1 MVKIAVLGIVI
12 VLCALPFKSLK
23 AEYSV
28 LISLAGSLL
37 LFWLAIGKL
46 KDMIAFVNTL
56 ISYIP
61 VDSNYIIILLKM
73 LGITYITEFSADLC
87 KDAGYGAVA
96 GQISLVGKLTML
108 GISIPIL
115 TVLLESIS
123 SLWEG

>member
-23 AEYSV
+23 SEYSV
-28 LISLAGSLL
+28 LISLSGSLL
-37 LFWLAIGKL
+37 IFWLAIGKL
-46 KDMIAFVNTL
+46 RELIDFVNTL
-56 ISYIP
+56 TGYIP
-61 VDSNYIIILLKM
+61 INRSYIIILLKM

-96 GQISLVGKLTML
+96 SQISLVGKLTML
-108 GISIPIL
+108 GISIPVL

-123 SLWEG
+123 LLWER